1 MTLQEANAIAAID
14 LNSLKV
20 TGIYSAGYEDYST
33 VAVDIDKKD
42 EAYDPKTYDSLRG
55 IRMPDSIAL
64 YSVGGTD
71 YVVTANE
78 GDSREWG
85 DYLNEDERDFKDGQ
99 TSPTGKIT
107 AKNSGLTGKVVFF
120 DSSDYDGL
128 DTNLDYLFGGRSF
141 TVYKADG
148 NGLTEVFDSGSDFEA
163 KTAIY
168 VPENFNCSNDD
179 KSIDDRSGKKGPE
192 SESVTL
198 GTVGEKTYAFVG
210 LERVGRRDGL
220 RHHRSGTHQLCKL
233 HQFQRLQR
241 GYRRRQLA
249 GGDCAS
255 SRQARAG
262 TETLIWWLHA
272 RCPAQSPSTVL
283 PPTQPMIPAQKT
295 RMTDKSPE
303 TAMTRTRMT
312 GRNQGQTARIK
323 SPAQPIARQA
333 GRALPERKRQGPE
346 TAAITHCI
354 CCWHWQQQVLPL
366 LSS

>member
-1 MTLQEANAIAAID
+1 
-14 LNSLKV
+14 
-20 TGIYSAGYEDYST
+20 IYSAGYEDYST
-33 VAVDIDKKD
+33 VPVDIDKKD

-64 YSVGGTD
+64 YSVGSTD

-85 DYLNEDERDFKDGQ
+85 DYLNEVERNFKDGQ

-107 AKNSGLTGKVVFF
+107 AENSGLTGKVVFF

-128 DTNLDYLFGGRSF
+128 DANLDYLFGGRSF
-141 TVYKADG
+141 TVYEADG

-210 LERVGRRDGL
+210 LERVGGVMVYDITDPA
-220 RHHRSGTHQLCKL
+220 HIS
-233 HQFQRLQR
+233 FAN
-241 GYRRRQLA
+241 YIN
-249 GGDCAS
+249 
-255 SRQARAG
+255 SR
-262 TETLIWWLHA
+262 
-272 RCPAQSPSTVL
+272 
-283 PPTQPMIPAQKT
+283 
-295 RMTDKSPE
+295 
-303 TAMTRTRMT
+303 
-312 GRNQGQTARIK
+312 
-323 SPAQPIARQA
+323 
-333 GRALPERKRQGPE
+333 
-346 TAAITHCI
+346 
-354 CCWHWQQQVLPL
+354 
-366 LSS
+366 